1 MCLLVR
7 NRKNSQYL
15 QKYFVLTKKFS
26 SLAKR
31 VKTETTLNSPNL
43 LLKYRR
49 KTKTANETLCV
60 SKVRLFARKKSVVK
74 CAILTGVLCVLQNFR
89 EKIVSRVKSGS
100 KTKRSSET
108 SSCTHSSGRFT
119 LYWCLLIK
127 HLCKGSFAKK
137 TSGAILYYTNS

>member
-1 MCLLVR
+1 MLVR
-7 NRKNSQYL
+7 NCKNSQYL
-15 QKYFVLTKKFS
+15 QKYFVFTKKFF
-26 SLAKR
+26 LICK
-31 VKTETTLNSPNL
+31 VCKTFKTTLNSL
-43 LLKYRR
+43 HLFLGYRR
-49 KTKTANETLCV
+49 KTKIANETLCV

-127 HLCKGSFAKK
+127 HLCKESFAKR